1 LAKKISSDPLP
12 LAVEALLRAAA
23 DPRPLKLHGTKAS
36 PGIFLSST
44 PPAKS
49 AAKRCLDSGW
59 LESTGGFSGKGKTA
73 KETYRVTAA
82 GIDFALENAPEAK
95 LLGDLLAAADGQQQ
109 TLRHLADALDLTR
122 QAAEAQNKLLLELKR
137 NKRAAAG
144 AEGLVRGEIVAKSSD
159 GAWLQK
165 IVDYVRVYRRDH
177 PHRSCSFAE
186 LYRRVAEP
194 EGMTIGQFHDGLRR
208 LSRERKISLE
218 PWTGAMSDLEEDHL
232 ALVLAKETKF
242 YADPL

>member
-1 LAKKISSDPLP
+1 M
-12 LAVEALLRAAA
+12 
-23 DPRPLKLHGTKAS
+23 
-36 PGIFLSST
+36 SST

-49 AAKRCLDSGW
+49 AARLCLDEGW
-59 LESTGGFSGKGKTA
+59 LESTGEFVGKGKTA
-73 KETYRVTAA
+73 KETYRVTSA

-109 TLRHLADALDLTR
+109 TLRQLADALDRTR
-122 QAAEAQNKLLLELKR
+122 QAAEAQSKLLLALKR
-137 NKRAAAG
+137 NKRPVAG
-144 AEGLVRGEIVAKSSD
+144 AEGVIRSESGPKSAD
-159 GAWLQK
+159 GDWLQK

-186 LYRRVAEP
+186 LYRRIAEP
-194 EGMTIGQFHDGLRR
+194 AGATIGQFHDGLRR
-208 LSRERKISLE
+208 LSRERKITLE

-242 YADPL
+242 YADPV

>member
-1 LAKKISSDPLP
+1 MAKKISADPLP

-44 PPAKS
+44 APAKS
-49 AAKRCLDSGW
+49 AARRCLDKGW
-59 LESTGGFSGKGKTA
+59 LESTGEFVGKGKTA
-73 KETYRVTAA
+73 KETYRITPA
-82 GIDFALENAPEAK
+82 GIDFALKNAPEAK
-95 LLGDLLAAADGQQQ
+95 LLGDLLAAADGHQQ
-109 TLRHLADALDLTR
+109 TLRQLADALDRTR
-122 QAAEAQNKLLLELKR
+122 RAAEAQNKLLLDLQQK
-137 NKRAAAG
+137 KQLATG
-144 AEGLVRGEIVAKSSD
+144 AEGCVRGETVAKSSD
-159 GAWLQK
+159 ADWLEK
-165 IVDYVRVYRRDH
+165 IVDYVRDYRRDH

-194 EGMTIGQFHDGLRR
+194 AGMTIGQFHDGLRR

-242 YADPL
+242 YADPI